1 MCVAKGGSIGFASN
15 GSGNPK
21 LGTRNQLEKW
31 FELAWHLLQNVY
43 TFKLNTIPESN
54 SKYYVC
60 GKRREY
66 RVC

>member
-31 FELAWHLLQNVY
+31 FELAWHLLQNIY
-43 TFKLNTIPESN
+43 TFKFCLCSTRFHHYYNTH
-54 SKYYVC
+54 
-60 GKRREY
+60 
-66 RVC
+66 